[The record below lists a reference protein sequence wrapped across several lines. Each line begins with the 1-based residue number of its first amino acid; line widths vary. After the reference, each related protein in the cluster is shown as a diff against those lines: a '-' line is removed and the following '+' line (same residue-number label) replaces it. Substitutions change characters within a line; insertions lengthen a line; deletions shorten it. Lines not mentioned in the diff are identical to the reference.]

1 MGSKVGVVV
10 SGVGPSVLKERVQ
23 VGLDQV
29 AFVAVVGV
37 GVVAAAEIEI
47 IDLSNISDSYT
58 LLILDAINSFYR
70 LCDCGLPLA
79 RGRLHKH

>member
-10 SGVGPSVLKERVQ
+10 SGVGPSVLKGRVQ

-47 IDLSNISDSYT
+47 IDLSNIS
-58 LLILDAINSFYR
+58 NS
-70 LCDCGLPLA
+70 
-79 RGRLHKH
+79 